1 VNGFAFS
8 NSMGLSPA
16 PAQASGRC
24 CHLARPHRGRRQG
37 LHPSLAN
44 KVALS
49 TEQYTIEEI
58 AEQIADV
65 NGS

>member
-16 PAQASGRC
+16 PAQANGRC

-37 LHPSLAN
+37 L
-44 KVALS
+44 
-49 TEQYTIEEI
+49 QRI
-58 AEQIADV
+58 AGMPIRSKESGAATTYERCFCQQP
-65 NGS
+65 